1 MLNQTHI
8 TKPKLNQIL
17 IINHVTTAIQWQA
30 HQINRV
36 TVGMISNI
44 ILTITQS
51 VNMTHIMRKVTII
64 IRQRAIIGQGII
76 QLLFY
81 TRQRIKTQSYTLILQ
96 VIVMLIS
103 MANSIIYISI
113 VTKPKRIT
121 MSLRFLSTMILNLAI
136 SISMRV
142 SDMDPLMTHTWTIPL
157 TMNHQI
163 TTISFRSQRT

>member
-1 MLNQTHI
+1 
-8 TKPKLNQIL
+8 
-17 IINHVTTAIQWQA
+17 
-30 HQINRV
+30 
-36 TVGMISNI
+36 
-44 ILTITQS
+44 
-51 VNMTHIMRKVTII
+51 MTHIMRKVTII